1 VFDKKVKGMVTLS
14 GAQRSRRIPQI
25 NQWVTLRDSS
35 TSLGMTALLPVSIL
49 AAEEF
54 HDIAPPVDYSLISP
68 WLIFV
73 GLFFLLTVIGLIV
86 WFLTKSLRRPTPP
99 QPPRERALALLE
111 QIRTQISAMNPYRFS
126 IRVSDILR
134 RYVTEQ
140 FGLPVTRQTSV
151 EFLNGLRASSP
162 FSEDEKSL
170 LEDFLNRCDLIKFAR
185 YEATTS
191 DSDLLLEEAIRFVK
205 GGQLAAV

>member
-1 VFDKKVKGMVTLS
+1 M
-14 GAQRSRRIPQI
+14 
-25 NQWVTLRDSS
+25 
-35 TSLGMTALLPVSIL
+35 SLPADISPLVHLISPLLLV
-49 AAEEF
+49 EEF

-68 WLIFV
+68 WVIFLGV
-73 GLFFLLTVIGLIV
+73 FVALTAIGLIV
-86 WFLTKSLRRPTPP
+86 WFAVRFFWRATPP

-111 QIRTQISAMNPYRFS
+111 QIRTQITAINPYTFS

-151 EFLNGLRASSP
+151 EFLNGLRGSSP

-170 LEDFLNRCDLIKFAR
+170 LEDFLNRCDLIKFGR

-191 DSDLLLEEAIRFVK
+191 DSELLLEEAIRFVK
-205 GGQLAAV
+205 GGQPCLIGSETAR

>member
-1 VFDKKVKGMVTLS
+1 MNSPATTPLLHYS
-14 GAQRSRRIPQI
+14 IIP
-25 NQWVTLRDSS
+25 
-35 TSLGMTALLPVSIL
+35 LLL
-49 AAEEF
+49 AEEF

-68 WLIFV
+68 WLIFLGV
-73 GLFFLLTVIGLIV
+73 FILLTAIGLIV
-86 WFLTKSLRRPTPP
+86 WFVAKSLRRPTAP

-111 QIRTQISAMNPYRFS
+111 QIRAQITAMNPYRFS
-126 IRVSDILR
+126 IHVSDILR
-134 RYVTEQ
+134 SYVTEQ

-151 EFLNGLRASSP
+151 EFLNGLRGSSP

-191 DSDLLLEEAIRFVK
+191 DSDLLLEERSEERRVGK
-205 GGQLAAV
+205 ECR